1 MTMRTLFMLTLALT
15 LGCSAAGANAVV
27 STAIGVGVAGAR
39 RANGECY
46 TPCTPGNTCNPQ
58 SGLCEPLP
66 CRGECQL
73 NEACELTPTGE
84 KCVPAAAA
92 VPLELRTSSS
102 TFKAGSPADAG
113 VVSPTLPPSERLI
126 PR

>member
-1 MTMRTLFMLTLALT
+1 MTARHLSVLPLAFM
-15 LGCSAAGANAVV
+15 LGCSAAGANAIVN
-27 STAIGVGVAGAR
+27 TAVGVGVAQAR

-73 NEACELTPTGE
+73 NEVCELTPTGE

-92 VPLELRTSSS
+92 VPLEIRTSSS
-102 TFKAGSPADAG
+102 TVKAGGAEDAG
-113 VVSPTLPPSERLI
+113 VTPARPPSDRLL

>member
-1 MTMRTLFMLTLALT
+1 MKLVTLPLVLA

-27 STAIGVGVAGAR
+27 NTAIGVGVAQAR
-39 RANGECY
+39 RENGECY

-66 CRGECQL
+66 CRGACQL
-73 NEACELTPTGE
+73 NESCEFTPTGE

-92 VPLELRTSSS
+92 APLELRTSSS
-102 TFKAGSPADAG
+102 TFKPGNAEDAG
-113 VVSPTLPPSERLI
+113 VTPTRPPSERLI